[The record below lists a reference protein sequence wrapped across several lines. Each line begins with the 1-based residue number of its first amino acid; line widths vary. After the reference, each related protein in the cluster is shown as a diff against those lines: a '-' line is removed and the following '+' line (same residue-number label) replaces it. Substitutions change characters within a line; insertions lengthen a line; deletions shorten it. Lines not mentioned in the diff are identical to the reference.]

1 MAVDTITLS
10 VVMMLPLLTLG
21 GINAKEAD
29 IPIYAPESASIV
41 INAETGVVVDADN
54 QHVPC
59 YPASLTKMM
68 VLYLLFEAIEQ
79 REISLTH
86 VLPVSQHASNQT
98 SCVLDLKP
106 GESIS
111 VQDAML
117 ALAVKSAN
125 DVAVVVAEGLAENEA
140 AFADKMTRKA
150 RELGMVN
157 TVFKNASG
165 WHDENQKTTAHDMAI
180 LLKEIIQTYP
190 QYYHKYLGKKTFT
203 FRGQKYDNSNKL
215 LGKYPGMDGGK
226 TGFTSPSGYN
236 LAASAVRSGHRL
248 IAVVLGGATDHARNN
263 HMAQLLDKS
272 FKQVAQG
279 GLGKE

>member
-21 GINAKEAD
+21 GINAKE
-29 IPIYAPESASIV
+29 IENPIYAPESASIV
-41 INAETGVVVDADN
+41 ISAETGAVVDADN

-79 REISLTH
+79 REISPTH
-86 VLPVSQHASNQT
+86 MLSVSQHASNQT
-98 SCVLDLKP
+98 SCILDLKP
-106 GESIS
+106 GETIS

-125 DVAVVVAEGLAENEA
+125 DVAVVVAEGLAENEPT
-140 AFADKMTRKA
+140 FADKMTRKA
-150 RELGMVN
+150 KELGMVN

-215 LGKYPGMDGGK
+215 LGKYSGMDGGK

-263 HMAQLLDKS
+263 QMAQLLDKS
-272 FKQVAQG
+272 FKKVVQG